1 MSTATLAQQMSSAE
15 FIQAAQPTQL
25 FNHGRDWEVFLN
37 GCSLGFADGSLEDA
51 LAQVHEREV
60 NNALYA
66 NSSDAPEWM
75 KAEMP
80 SAAVLAEYPH
90 VAARFPEVLAMAS
103 SQQVADPRDEPLS
116 HQQFNAYIEAC
127 FTEMEGH
134 LRSRV
139 GLPARHDWKPT
150 GRELRWNGDDP
161 LRSSL
166 HGASFFIALSPSDAS
181 DARQLAI
188 EVRYFWQRRT
198 LQRNGKT
205 EAFGDDQHRVMLWVE
220 QGRPFAG
227 MTKSLLEKSAL
238 FFYADDIPTLA
249 PQVATAIGEALPNA
263 VHTGAGS
270 TPALA

>member
-1 MSTATLAQQMSSAE
+1 MSAPTPAQQMSLAM
-15 FIQAAQPTQL
+15 FVQAATAIQL
-25 FNHGRDWEVFLN
+25 VNHGRNWEVFLN

-66 NSSDAPEWM
+66 NSPDAPEWM
-75 KAEMP
+75 KADMP
-80 SAAVLAEYPH
+80 STAVLAEYPH
-90 VAARFPEVLAMAS
+90 VAARFPDVLALAS
-103 SQQVADPRDEPLS
+103 SHQAADPRDEPLS
-116 HQQFNAYIEAC
+116 HPQFNAYIEAC
-127 FTEMEGH
+127 FAEMEGH

-181 DARQLAI
+181 DAHQIAI

-198 LQRNGKT
+198 LQRNGET
-205 EAFGDDQHRVMLWVE
+205 EAFGDDQHRVMLSVE

-249 PQVATAIGEALPNA
+249 TQVATAIGEALPSA
-263 VHTGAGS
+263 VHNGVGS
-270 TPALA
+270 MPALA